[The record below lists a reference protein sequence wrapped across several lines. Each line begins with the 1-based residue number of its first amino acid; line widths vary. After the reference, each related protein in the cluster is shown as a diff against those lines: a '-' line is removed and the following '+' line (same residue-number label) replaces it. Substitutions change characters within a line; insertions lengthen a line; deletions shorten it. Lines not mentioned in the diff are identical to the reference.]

1 MIFLRKSKLAAP
13 VFILF
18 LLVLFSAIWIPRLRY
33 ASQAGRLTEKIL
45 FSADFRSQPVND
57 EMMSLVKEWDSP
69 GEAAGLFWLESDF
82 LREKTSLSI
91 ENLSERRER
100 WAVRPG
106 WSTYLSAC
114 RAVWD
119 DVVYFPVASA
129 SNRPDVSVTFEDSW
143 LFGRSYGGE
152 RGHEGTDIMATVNER
167 GMYPVISMTD
177 GIVESKGWLELG
189 GYRLGIRAPQGAYF
203 YYAHL
208 DSYAD
213 IEEGDQVKAGELL
226 GYMGDTGYSKV
237 EGTTGNFPVHLHLGI
252 YLTLNGEEISV
263 NPYAVLK
270 MVEDRRVEYSFTN
283 TAAEL

>member
-33 ASQAGRLTEKIL
+33 ASQAGRLTEEIL

-57 EMMSLVKEWDSP
+57 EMMSLVKEWDSARR
-69 GEAAGLFWLESDF
+69 GCRIILAGKRFSAGKDLSLHRESD
-82 LREKTSLSI
+82 REKGEMGSTSGLEHLSLS
-91 ENLSERRER
+91 L
-100 WAVRPG
+100 PG
-106 WSTYLSAC
+106 RFGTMSYIFQWPVPPTGQTYQLPL
-114 RAVWD
+114 RI
-119 DVVYFPVASA
+119 P
-129 SNRPDVSVTFEDSW
+129 W

-203 YYAHL
+203 YYGPPGFL
-208 DSYAD
+208 C
-213 IEEGDQVKAGELL
+213 
-226 GYMGDTGYSKV
+226 GY
-237 EGTTGNFPVHLHLGI
+237 
-252 YLTLNGEEISV
+252 
-263 NPYAVLK
+263 
-270 MVEDRRVEYSFTN
+270 
-283 TAAEL
+283 